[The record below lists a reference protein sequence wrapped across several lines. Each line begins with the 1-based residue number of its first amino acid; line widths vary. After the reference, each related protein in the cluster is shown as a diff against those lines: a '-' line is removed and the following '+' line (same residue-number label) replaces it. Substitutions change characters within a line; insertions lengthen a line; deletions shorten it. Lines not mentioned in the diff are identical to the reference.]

1 MVDNLLRLAK
11 SNIARSTDGFVSKKI
26 REEIMTDKEREN
38 ITELNKLIDDFRE
51 EFQGKPDNILASP
64 EVIARKVGIAR
75 RVYKQTQTWKLFMLI
90 AIEPTDFTLDIN
102 KSMVGRGITPN
113 RLSPA
118 KRYVRNNELI
128 VNESDSE
135 FSDDLELD
143 PRETTSVNKNPTVTP
158 PPPVKSPQRE
168 VVANIPMSHK
178 SQATEP
184 IMSPPPL
191 PVNDSRKSEMPSP
204 VLESTILPSHAPISQ
219 TPIPRAPTSIINL
232 GTIHLSSSPAIANP
246 ENQPN
251 VPAISKTR
259 DKNPRKKLK
268 LDSLLIQR
276 LTDGVNAMATTLN
289 EALAESR
296 NEQDTSSDSSGTLA
310 GHDH

>member
-38 ITELNKLIDDFRE
+38 ITELNKLIDNFRE
-51 EFQGKPDNILASP
+51 DFQGKSDSILASP

-75 RVYKQTQTWKLFMLI
+75 RVYNQTQTWKLFMLI

-118 KRYVRNNELI
+118 KRYVRDNELT

-143 PRETTSVNKNPTVTP
+143 PRETTTVNKNPPVTP
-158 PPPVKSPQRE
+158 PALPKSPQLE
-168 VVANIPMSHK
+168 VAAQIPVSPK
-178 SQATEP
+178 SQVTES

-191 PVNDSRKSEMPSP
+191 PVNNSPKSEMPPP
-204 VLESTILPSHAPISQ
+204 VLESTILPSH
-219 TPIPRAPTSIINL
+219 APTSIINL
-232 GTIHLSSSPAIANP
+232 GTIHLSSSPSIATA
-246 ENQPN
+246 ENQLN
-251 VPAISKTR
+251 VPAISKAR

-268 LDSLLIQR
+268 LDSLWIQR

-296 NEQDTSSDSSGTLA
+296 NDNDASSDSSGTLA

>member
-38 ITELNKLIDDFRE
+38 ITELNKLIDNFRE
-51 EFQGKPDNILASP
+51 DFQGKSDSILASP

-118 KRYVRNNELI
+118 KRYVRDNELT

-143 PRETTSVNKNPTVTP
+143 PRETTTVNKNPPVTP
-158 PPPVKSPQRE
+158 PALPKSPQLE
-168 VVANIPMSHK
+168 VAAQIPVSPK
-178 SQATEP
+178 SQVTES

-191 PVNDSRKSEMPSP
+191 PVNNSPKSEMPPP
-204 VLESTILPSHAPISQ
+204 VLESTILPSH
-219 TPIPRAPTSIINL
+219 APTSIINL
-232 GTIHLSSSPAIANP
+232 GTIHLSSSPSIATA

-251 VPAISKTR
+251 VPAISKAR

-268 LDSLLIQR
+268 LDSLWIQR

-296 NEQDTSSDSSGTLA
+296 NDNDASSDSSGTLA

>member
-11 SNIARSTDGFVSKKI
+11 SNIARSTDGFVLKKI

-38 ITELNKLIDDFRE
+38 ITELNKLIDNFRE
-51 EFQGKPDNILASP
+51 DFQGKSDSILASP

-102 KSMVGRGITPN
+102 KSMIGRGITPN

-118 KRYVRNNELI
+118 KRYVRDNELTI
-128 VNESDSE
+128 NESDSE

-143 PRETTSVNKNPTVTP
+143 PRETTTANKNP
-158 PPPVKSPQRE
+158 
-168 VVANIPMSHK
+168 
-178 SQATEP
+178 P
-184 IMSPPPL
+184 ITPPPL
-191 PVNDSRKSEMPSP
+191 PKSPQLEVAAQIPVSQKSRVTESIRSPPPVSVNISPKGDMSPP
-204 VLESTILPSHAPISQ
+204 VLESTILPSH
-219 TPIPRAPTSIINL
+219 APTSIINL
-232 GTIHLSSSPAIANP
+232 GTIHLSSSPSIATA
-246 ENQPN
+246 ENQTN
-251 VPAISKTR
+251 VPAISKAR

-268 LDSLLIQR
+268 LDSLWIQR

-296 NEQDTSSDSSGTLA
+296 NENDASSDSSGTLA

>member
-26 REEIMTDKEREN
+26 REETMTDKEREN
-38 ITELNKLIDDFRE
+38 ITKLNKLIDSFRE
-51 EFQGKPDNILASP
+51 DFQGKSDNILASP

-118 KRYVRNNELI
+118 KRYVRDNELT

-143 PRETTSVNKNPTVTP
+143 PRETTTVNKNPPVTP
-158 PPPVKSPQRE
+158 PALPKSPQLE
-168 VVANIPMSHK
+168 VAAQIPVSPK
-178 SQATEP
+178 SQVTES

-191 PVNDSRKSEMPSP
+191 PVNNSPKGEMPPP
-204 VLESTILPSHAPISQ
+204 VLESTILPSHAP
-219 TPIPRAPTSIINL
+219 TSIIYL
-232 GTIHLSSSPAIANP
+232 GTIHLSSSPSIATA

-251 VPAISKTR
+251 VPAISKAR

-268 LDSLLIQR
+268 LDSLWIQR

-296 NEQDTSSDSSGTLA
+296 NENDASSDSSGTLA
-310 GHDH
+310 GHDL

>member
-1 MVDNLLRLAK
+1 MADNLLRLAK

-38 ITELNKLIDDFRE
+38 ITELNKLIDNFRE
-51 EFQGKPDNILASP
+51 DFQGKSDSILASP

-118 KRYVRNNELI
+118 KRYVRDNELT

-143 PRETTSVNKNPTVTP
+143 PRETTTVNKNPPVTP
-158 PPPVKSPQRE
+158 PALPKSPQLE
-168 VVANIPMSHK
+168 VAAQIPVSPK
-178 SQATEP
+178 SQVTES

-191 PVNDSRKSEMPSP
+191 PVNNSPKSEMPPP
-204 VLESTILPSHAPISQ
+204 VLESTILPSH
-219 TPIPRAPTSIINL
+219 APTSIINL
-232 GTIHLSSSPAIANP
+232 GTIHLSSSPSIATA

-251 VPAISKTR
+251 VPAISKAR

-268 LDSLLIQR
+268 LDSLWIQR

-296 NEQDTSSDSSGTLA
+296 NDNDASSDSSGTLA

>member
-38 ITELNKLIDDFRE
+38 ITKLNKLIDSFRE
-51 EFQGKPDNILASP
+51 DFQGKSDSILASP

-75 RVYKQTQTWKLFMLI
+75 RVYNQTQTWKLFMLI

-118 KRYVRNNELI
+118 KRYVRDNELT

-143 PRETTSVNKNPTVTP
+143 PRETTTVNKNPPVTP
-158 PPPVKSPQRE
+158 PALPKSPQLE
-168 VVANIPMSHK
+168 VAAQIPVSPK
-178 SQATEP
+178 SQVTES

-191 PVNDSRKSEMPSP
+191 PVNNSPKSEMPPP
-204 VLESTILPSHAPISQ
+204 VLESTILPSH
-219 TPIPRAPTSIINL
+219 APTSIINL
-232 GTIHLSSSPAIANP
+232 GTIHLSSSPSIATA

-251 VPAISKTR
+251 VPAISKAR

-268 LDSLLIQR
+268 LDSLWIQR

-296 NEQDTSSDSSGTLA
+296 NENDASSDSSGTLA

>member
-1 MVDNLLRLAK
+1 MADNLLRLAK

-38 ITELNKLIDDFRE
+38 ITELNKLIDNFRE
-51 EFQGKPDNILASP
+51 DFQGKSDSILASP

-118 KRYVRNNELI
+118 KRYVRDNELT

-143 PRETTSVNKNPTVTP
+143 PRETTTVNKNPPVTP
-158 PPPVKSPQRE
+158 PALPKSPQLE
-168 VVANIPMSHK
+168 VAAQIPVSPK
-178 SQATEP
+178 SQVTES

-191 PVNDSRKSEMPSP
+191 PVNNSPKSEMPPP
-204 VLESTILPSHAPISQ
+204 VLESTILPSH
-219 TPIPRAPTSIINL
+219 APTSIINL
-232 GTIHLSSSPAIANP
+232 GTIHLSSSPSIATA

-251 VPAISKTR
+251 VPAISKAR

-268 LDSLLIQR
+268 LDSLWIQR

-296 NEQDTSSDSSGTLA
+296 NENDASSDSSGTLA
-310 GHDH
+310 GHDL